1 MAPAQPSAPLPPDT
15 STPLSTRIPSVRK
28 PVHDTLRMYPKPSHS
43 DLFCC
48 HPAWCRPVSCQF
60 WWPWQYACVSLLCAV
75 PFTATEGLFPHSGN
89 SCLPCYSLH
98 LEQSPD
104 LVVAFEAPP
113 MAFPTACGS
122 VFSLH
127 PALLCG
133 LGLAQGPALPWGCRW
148 RLLEVNY
155 FKHHL
160 R

>member
-113 MAFPTACGS
+113 WPSPLPVAQS
-122 VFSLH
+122 SLSIL
-127 PALLCG
+127 PSSAAWG
-133 LGLAQGPALPWGCRW
+133 WPRALPCPGVAGGGCW
-148 RLLEVNY
+148 RSIISNII
-155 FKHHL
+155 
-160 R
+160 